1 MTTAGEHATRMELG
15 DGFAVPF
22 RARLHT
28 VGPHPGALRIAGW
41 LTPYEM
47 ETLAMEARGLGSG
60 TRLELR
66 LGANT
71 SDGRLEWVRRRFA
84 GLGRRGIEVSVR
96 RDGERP
102 TSRVHASDLAARP
115 RGQRGG

>member
-1 MTTAGEHATRMELG
+1 MTVAGEGAMRVEVG

-22 RARLHT
+22 RARLQT
-28 VGPHPGALRIAGW
+28 GGPRPGALRIAGW

-60 TRLELR
+60 ARLELR

-71 SDGRLEWVRRRFA
+71 SDRRLEWVRRRFA

-96 RDGERP
+96 RDGESR
-102 TSRVHASDLAARP
+102 TSGAHASGLAVRA